1 MRRFWVWALGL
12 GVAAALLAT
21 GSRISTHMTRPT
33 GELALARA
41 LPGRKDIAAELR
53 SERDEQSRRAAEAT
67 RVRQPLEVAV
77 ERARAISGQM
87 QADGS
92 PGDALQSELRD
103 IEAST
108 YSVPVTA
115 RIGTYIGRRGFY
127 PVTVEGLPNGEVLAG
142 GIRPPLTQDA
152 AVLADGAPAYAQ
164 YRVVEGAPVRQALVF
179 ADGGAMNLRPTEWT
193 RSRRLVSYSGP
204 TLAATFMGSRIVTAS
219 GGGRLHVWSPETGM
233 DTAVEI
239 GPHAGR
245 RGSKVVALVVS
256 ADGSVA
262 AAARYADVLLHDGQ
276 TGRHLRSI
284 PSKTKMAGGLSLSA
298 DGARVAFR
306 SEWFAATVW
315 DVEAGAE
322 IASYKETARTA
333 GGVALSPDGALLAAA
348 KRDGTVGVW
357 DIETGRRLHV
367 LAGHTGRVRAIV
379 FTSDAGRLITGS
391 DDATLRVW
399 DAVSGVE
406 TAVFKGHEMRV

>member
-298 DGARVAFR
+298 DGARVALLTSRVGSIADNQSGAGYYYR
-306 SEWFAATVW
+306 SSKAGLNAA
-315 DVEAGAE
+315 GR
-322 IASYKETARTA
+322 SL
-333 GGVALSPDGALLAAA
+333 ALDLATE
-348 KRDGTVGVW
+348 G
-357 DIETGRRLHV
+357 IHV
-367 LAGHTGRVRAIV
+367 LLLHPGWVRTDMGGENAPLEVPESIEGMMEQIDQL
-379 FTSDAGRLITGS
+379 SAEN
-391 DDATLRVW
+391 
-399 DAVSGVE
+399 SGQFVDWSGTE
-406 TAVFKGHEMRV
+406 IPW